1 MAPLAP
7 GNPIGGIIVKGGK
20 NPGGNMFTQTET
32 DPATGTFTLVNIPN
46 TLPGESIFI
55 FIDIPGLDTAG
66 TYYRSF
72 NSGESYTGLNFVV
85 DSAKIRPAVTQNTTD
100 VGITENSF
108 ETNLNVYPNPV
119 KDLININFELH
130 ESAKVAIELV
140 DIIGR
145 TAAMIENHKL
155 YSAQKHSIAFNI
167 KDIPN
172 GVYFVKMK
180 INESYINK
188 KIIINK

>member
-32 DPATGTFTLVNIPN
+32 DVNGTYTITGIPN
-46 TLPGESIFI
+46 TAPGESIFV
-55 FIDIPGLDTAG
+55 FIDIPGLDTSG
-66 TYYRSF
+66 TYCRTF
-72 NSGESYTGLNFVV
+72 VNGESYTGLNFVV
-85 DSAKIRPAVTQNTTD
+85 DSAKIRPVNPNQCLD
-100 VGITENSF
+100 VRISENSF
-108 ETNLNVYPNPV
+108 ETSLNIYPNPA

-130 ESAKVAIELV
+130 ESAKVTIELV

-145 TAAMIENHKL
+145 TAALIENDKV
-155 YSAQKHSIAFNI
+155 YSTQMHNVSFNT